1 MKYKQPKPFMQLLKD
16 YALNTAKH
24 PYFGI
29 VIVVFVFFM
38 LQILGIAGFVKPST
52 INLVTPVLIYY
63 IVSLGFLL
71 LLGYAGLA
79 SLGTAGFIGLNAYV
93 IAHVTGN
100 LGLPSELA
108 IVLGIVI
115 SLLLGSII
123 GFISLRIQGL
133 YLAIITLGISEIL
146 LELFKNLTEITGG
159 QSGYTL
165 FKLVF
170 LGMEFKQSDRFFV
183 SYYIIVIVMGLFML
197 FVVNLINSAT
207 GRAMLAM
214 KNSPSAAQ
222 AMGVS
227 ILKYRLIA
235 FILATFTAGF
245 GGILY
250 FMNKLVSHPSSWGIA
265 LSLNILATVVI
276 GGMKNIYGVLFGAF
290 IVFGVNDLF
299 LKELPF
305 FENYPSAYLIINGA
319 LIIAVV
325 MFYPGGLVRFF
336 NDLITL
342 VKKGFI
348 RFTHLI
354 KEFYYGQVDETL

>member
-1 MKYKQPKPFMQLLKD
+1 MHYTKKASFKMRVFSQLKQLS
-16 YALNTAKH
+16 AH

-29 VIVVFVFFM
+29 LMTVFLLFM
-38 LQILGIAGFVKPST
+38 LQVLGIAGLVQPST
-52 INLVTPVLIYY
+52 INLLTPVLIYY

-79 SLGTAGFIGLNAYV
+79 SLGTAGFIGLNAY
-93 IAHVTGN
+93 IMAHVVGN

-108 IVLGIVI
+108 IVIGIIV
-115 SLLLGSII
+115 SLMLGSII

-146 LELFKNLTEITGG
+146 LELFKNLVDITNG
-159 QSGYTL
+159 QSGFTL
-165 FKLVF
+165 FKMTF

-183 SYYIIVIVMGLFML
+183 SYYFIVIIMGLFMI
-197 FVVNLINSAT
+197 FVVNLINSRT

-227 ILKYRLIA
+227 LLKYRLLA
-235 FILATFTAGF
+235 FVLATFTAGI
-245 GGILY
+245 GGLLY

-290 IVFGVNDLF
+290 IVFGINDLF

-305 FENYPSAYLIINGA
+305 FESYPSAYLIMNGL

-336 NDLITL
+336 KDIFKWL
-342 VKKGFI
+342 KKI
-348 RFTHLI
+348 YTWSIHRL
-354 KEFYYGQVDETL
+354 KEVIYGQVDHLR

>member
-1 MKYKQPKPFMQLLKD
+1 MKYQQPKSLFAQLIE
-16 YALNTAKH
+16 NTKSLSKH

-29 VIVVFVFFM
+29 LLTVFIFFM
-38 LQILGIAGFVKPST
+38 LQVLGIAGIVRPST

-79 SLGTAGFIGLNAYV
+79 SLGTAGFIGLSTYV
-93 IAHVTGN
+93 IAHIVGN
-100 LGLPSELA
+100 LGLSTEIAVILA
-108 IVLGIVI
+108 III
-115 SLLLGSII
+115 SLVLGSII

-146 LELFKNLTEITGG
+146 LELFKNLNEITRG

-165 FKLVF
+165 FKLSF
-170 LGMEFKQSDRFFV
+170 LGFEFKQTDRFFV
-183 SYYIIVIVMGLFML
+183 SYYLIVLVMGLFMI
-197 FVVNLINSAT
+197 FVVNLIRSST

-214 KNSPSAAQ
+214 KNAPSAAQ
-222 AMGVS
+222 AMGIS
-227 ILKYRLIA
+227 LLKYRLIA
-235 FILATFTAGF
+235 FVLATFTAGI
-245 GGILY
+245 GGVLY

-290 IVFGVNDLF
+290 IVFGINDLF

-305 FENYPSAYLIINGA
+305 FENYPSAYLIFNGL
-319 LIIAVV
+319 LIIVVV
-325 MFYPGGLVRFF
+325 MFYPGGLVQFF
-336 NDLITL
+336 KDVLKIMKQ
-342 VKKGFI
+342 VI
-348 RFTHLI
+348 RYI
-354 KEFYYGQVDETL
+354 KNKMKEMYYGQIDQPR